1 MLSPD
6 ADAYIDF
13 GFTKDAPGAEGM
25 KESLGGAKSFTYGFA
40 HSGAMPGMAR
50 FSIQT
55 DLAPGEKVNVYR
67 FDVETKVFT
76 AIAEGLKVG
85 ATGIVDYDNDTMS
98 EYVITTATLAGV
110 ARADVY
116 ERNSRPS
123 VFESWGVWVAGG
135 AMLVLLVL
143 GAVLVSRRR
152 RKKEKPVSV

>member
-1 MLSPD
+1 MKAPD
-6 ADAYIDF
+6 ASAYIDF
-13 GFTKDAPGAEGM
+13 GFTKDAPSAEGM
-25 KESLGGAKSFTYGFA
+25 KEALGGADSFTYGFA

-85 ATGIVDYDNDTMS
+85 AAGIVDYDNDTMS
-98 EYVITTATLAGV
+98 EYVITTARLAGV

-116 ERNSRPS
+116 ERNSRPGF
-123 VFESWGVWVAGG
+123 FESWVVWAGG
-135 AMLVLLVL
+135 GTLLVLLVL
-143 GAVLVSRRR
+143 GAVMVARRR
-152 RKKEKPVSV
+152 RKKERPVSE